1 MYIEELNQDI
11 AIASVVEAESL
22 VVGQPEYWNVIS
34 ICDGLAD
41 AAWLVG
47 ARNLLQLYF
56 DDVEDMYLSLGGVM
70 ATKEDITRAL
80 EFSRKIKREPLLIHC
95 TAGVSRSTAMA
106 WIITCDKLRG
116 RPDAA
121 RKALEIV
128 RAVRPTLMPNRHVL
142 KLGIAVLGKGR
153 AEREQLRRDLAPVL

>member
-1 MYIEELNQDI
+1 MYIEELDQDI

-22 VVGQPEYWNVIS
+22 VVGQPGYWNVIS
-34 ICDGLAD
+34 ICDGLGES
-41 AAWLVG
+41 AWLAG
-47 ARNLLQLYF
+47 ARSVLQLNF
-56 DDVEDMYLSLGGVM
+56 DDVEDMFLSLGGVM

-80 EFSRKIKREPLLIHC
+80 KFARKIKREPLLIHC

-116 RPDAA
+116 RSDAA

-128 RAVRPTLMPNRHVL
+128 RTVRPMLMPNRHVL
-142 KLGIAVLGKGR
+142 KLGIAVLGKNR
-153 AEREQLRRDLAPVL
+153 AEREQLRRDLAPVF

>member
-1 MYIEELNQDI
+1 MYIEELDQDI

-22 VVGQPEYWNVIS
+22 VASQPGYWNVIS

-41 AAWLVG
+41 IPQLVG
-47 ARNLLQLYF
+47 AHNLLELHF
-56 DDVEDMYLSLGGVM
+56 DDIEDTYLSLGGIM

-80 EFSRKIKREPLLIHC
+80 KFAREAKNEPLLIHC
-95 TAGVSRSTAMA
+95 TAGVSRSTAVA
-106 WIITCDKLRG
+106 WVVTCDKLRG

-128 RAVRPTLMPNRHVL
+128 RAVRPMLMPNRHVL
-142 KLGIAVLGKGR
+142 KLGIAVLGKTR
-153 AEREQLRRDLAPVL
+153 AERERLRYDLAEVL